1 MAQGARIKD
10 HGAEQRLFFARL
22 VFAMIFI
29 LVLTVVVVLRLVQLQ
44 VVQHDHYSAQSQGN
58 RIRVQPVPP
67 TRGLI
72 LDRNGQVIA
81 DNQASFDLIITRE
94 QVSSLDDML
103 ERLVATGL
111 LAAEELADTRKEIL
125 ARRSYE
131 AVAIRSHLSE
141 LEVAIFAVNRPYLEG
156 VDIRGRLSRS
166 YPYGQ
171 ALAHALGYVGGLS
184 ADDLKAVDPV
194 AYAGTTQI
202 GKVSVEKS
210 FEDALHGA
218 PGREQVL
225 VNARGRSLET
235 LERSSAT
242 PGTDIVLAL
251 DLQTQLVAHES
262 LDGRRGAVVAI
273 DPHNGEILAFVSTPA
288 FDPNLIST
296 GLSRRAYNA
305 LQEDIDKPLFNRALR
320 GTYPPGSTIKPI
332 VGLAALHHHTVKP
345 GDRVYCGGYY
355 SLPGHSHRYRDW
367 KAGGHGPVDLQRGIE
382 ESCDVY
388 FYQVARE
395 LGIERMSS
403 FMKIFGLGAT
413 TGLDMPGEQGGLVPS
428 PAWKRGAFK
437 SAAQQVWFPG
447 ETLITGIGQG
457 FMLVTPLQL
466 AHATATIAT
475 RGQRYRPSML
485 LASRDPLTGATT
497 PATPEAL
504 PTIGDVSAADWD
516 AVIEGM
522 HGVLQG
528 SRGTARAAG
537 AKLPFQAAGKSGT
550 AQVFTVGQKQQYKS
564 MEVAERMRD
573 HALFVAFAPLEDPR
587 IAVAVIIENGESG
600 SGVAAPI
607 ALKVMAT
614 YLGMEPAGA

>member
-1 MAQGARIKD
+1 MARGARIKD

-22 VFAMIFI
+22 AVATAFI
-29 LVLTVVVVLRLVQLQ
+29 LALTAVVVLRLVQLQ
-44 VVQHDHYSAQSQGN
+44 VVQHAHYSAQSQGN
-58 RIRVQPVPP
+58 RIRIQPVPP

-81 DNQASFDLIITRE
+81 DNQASFDLVLTRE
-94 QVSSLDDML
+94 QVPSLDDML
-103 ERLVATGL
+103 QRLVAIGL
-111 LAAEELADTRKEIL
+111 LADEDLADTRKEVL

-131 AVAIRSHLSE
+131 AVTIRSHLSE
-141 LEVAIFAVNRPYLEG
+141 LEVAVFAINRPYLEG

-166 YPYGQ
+166 YPYGR
-171 ALAHALGYVGGLS
+171 ALAHALGYVGGLN
-184 ADDLKAVDPV
+184 ADDLKAVDPA

-210 FEDALHGA
+210 FEDALHGV

-235 LERSSAT
+235 LERSSAR

-251 DLQTQLVAHES
+251 DLPTQLVAHES
-262 LDGRRGAVVAI
+262 LEGRRGAVVAI
-273 DPHNGEILAFVSTPA
+273 DPHNGEILAFASVPA
-288 FDPNLIST
+288 FDPNLLST

-332 VGLAALHHHTVKP
+332 VGLAALHHHAIKP
-345 GDRVYCGGYY
+345 GDQVYCGGYY
-355 SLPGHSHRYRDW
+355 SLPGSSHRYRDW
-367 KAGGHGPVDLQRGIE
+367 KAGGHGPVNLQRGIE

-403 FMKIFGLGAT
+403 FMKAFGLGAA
-413 TGLDMPGEQGGLVPS
+413 TGLDMPGESGGLVPS

-437 SAAQQVWFPG
+437 SAAQQAWFPG

-457 FMLVTPLQL
+457 YMLVTPLQL

-475 RGQRYRPSML
+475 RGRRFRPSML
-485 LASRDPLTGATT
+485 LASRDPLTGVTT
-497 PATPEAL
+497 PAVPEAL
-504 PTIGDVSAADWD
+504 PGIGDVSTADWD

-528 SRGTARAAG
+528 GRGTARAAG
-537 AKLPFQAAGKSGT
+537 AKAPFQAAGKSGT

-564 MEVAERMRD
+564 MDVAERMRD
-573 HALFVAFAPLEDPR
+573 HALFVAFAPLDDPQ
-587 IAVAVIIENGESG
+587 IAVAVIVENGESG

-607 ALKVMAT
+607 ALKVMSA
-614 YLGMEPAGA
+614 YLRMEPAGA